1 MKNHFFFGYAGNK
14 RQEVDN
20 IYNYLK
26 TLTNIT
32 HIIEPFCGTGALS
45 YFISINEPKKYKYIL
60 NDNNKKLIDFYNI
73 AKDQEAL
80 DNLITHIKSYIDI
93 IRSKPSI
100 KEQKEEYLKIIKNDT
115 IEGYIIANKIFSI
128 RPGLYPSDAKTLKCV
143 LEPNYFDKL
152 KICPMVKFLQDE
164 DITFTNE
171 CGIECYSKYK

>member
-80 DNLITHIKSYIDI
+80 ENLITHIKSYIDI

-100 KEQKEEYLKIIKNDT
+100 KEQKEEY
-115 IEGYIIANKIFSI
+115 
-128 RPGLYPSDAKTLKCV
+128 
-143 LEPNYFDKL
+143 
-152 KICPMVKFLQDE
+152 
-164 DITFTNE
+164 
-171 CGIECYSKYK
+171 